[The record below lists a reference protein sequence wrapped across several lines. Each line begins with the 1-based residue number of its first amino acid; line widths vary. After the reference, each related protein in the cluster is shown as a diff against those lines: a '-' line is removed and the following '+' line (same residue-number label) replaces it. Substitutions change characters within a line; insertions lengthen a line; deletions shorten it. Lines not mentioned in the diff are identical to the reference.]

1 MRIHDFSGAMFG
13 CSRRLAKIS
22 LPFLI
27 LLVGG
32 CTGRAGPGDGENK
45 STSSVSSPS
54 LLSVIPGEMS
64 ECGPETGIA
73 KVSWDA
79 HRSDIS
85 RVRIEVGQMGSEQSR
100 TFFIGSSKSS
110 SYTEKWVR
118 VGTVFIL
125 LDDET
130 GEFLKSYEM
139 RAVPC
144 L

>member
-1 MRIHDFSGAMFG
+1 MPIHDLSVVMPRGP
-13 CSRRLAKIS
+13 RRLTKTA
-22 LPFLI
+22 LFFLI

-32 CTGRAGPGDGENK
+32 CTGRAGPDDEERK
-45 STSSVSSPS
+45 SRASVSSPP

-79 HRSDIS
+79 HRPDIS
-85 RVRIEVGQMGSEQSR
+85 RVRIEVGQLGNEQSR

-110 SYTEKWVR
+110 SFTEQWVR

-130 GEFLKSYEM
+130 GEFLKSYEVT
-139 RAVPC
+139 AVPC

>member
-1 MRIHDFSGAMFG
+1 MPVYASSGGMSG
-13 CSRRLAKIS
+13 CSRPLAKSS
-22 LPFLI
+22 LLSII
-27 LLVGG
+27 LLASA
-32 CTGRAGPGDGENK
+32 CTGRVGPGEEGRKNLANI
-45 STSSVSSPS
+45 SSSS
-54 LLSVIPGEMS
+54 LLSVMPGEMS
-64 ECGPETGIA
+64 ECGPETSIA

-79 HRSDIS
+79 GRSDIS

-110 SYTEKWVR
+110 SFTEKWVR

-130 GEFLKSYEM
+130 GKFLKSYEV